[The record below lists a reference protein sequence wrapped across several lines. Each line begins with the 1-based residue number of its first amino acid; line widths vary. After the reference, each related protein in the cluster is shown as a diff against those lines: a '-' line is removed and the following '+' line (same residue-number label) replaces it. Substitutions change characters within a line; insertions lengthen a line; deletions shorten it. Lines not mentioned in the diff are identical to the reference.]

1 MARTIL
7 SNGLLFDG
15 LGAEL
20 KPDSYVVIDGDRIV
34 QVGQGKAPADV
45 TADVSGDGENID
57 LDGRVL
63 MPGLIDAHVH
73 LIATSADL
81 GAIGDDPASLTTMRA
96 GKIAE
101 GMLQRGFTTV
111 RDAGGAD
118 WGLAMAIEEG
128 LIPGPRL
135 FYSGRVL
142 SQTGGHGD
150 SRARV
155 YDGTGCQC
163 CLPSAQFAAIADG
176 VDEVRKAARTELRRG
191 ANQIKIMASGG
202 VASPTDPIWNLQYSE
217 EEIAAAVW
225 EATSWQTYVMA
236 HAYTPEA
243 IARCVRLGVR
253 SIEHGNLVDRPTLE
267 LMKER
272 DAWLVPTLVTYDS
285 LKREGAEYGLP
296 AVSVAKIDDVRTQGL
311 DALAM
316 AHEIGV
322 NIGFGTDLLGGM
334 HRDQLNEFAIRAQ
347 VMEAVDVLRA
357 ATSANARLLN
367 REGELGVVAPGA
379 LADLIAV
386 DGNPLDDISC
396 LDGQGEAIA
405 LIMKGG
411 VTYKKEL

>member
-1 MARTIL
+1 MPQTVL

-15 LGAEL
+15 QSPEL
-20 KPDSYVVIDGDRIV
+20 QPHSYVVIEGGRIAVVGKGAAPKADRV
-34 QVGQGKAPADV
+34 
-45 TADVSGDGENID
+45 ID
-57 LDGRVL
+57 LGGRVL

-73 LIATSADL
+73 LIATTADL

-96 GKIAE
+96 SKIAE
-101 GMLQRGFTTV
+101 GMLRRGFTTV

-128 LIPGPRL
+128 LIAGPRL

-150 SRARV
+150 ARPRV
-155 YDGTGCQC
+155 YDWSSCQC
-163 CLPSAQFAAIADG
+163 CLPSAQFTAIADG
-176 VDEVRKAARTELRRG
+176 VDEVRKAARTELCRG
-191 ANQIKIMASGG
+191 ASQIKIMASGG

-225 EATSWQTYVMA
+225 EATSWRTYVMA

-253 SIEHGNLVDRPTLE
+253 SIEHGNLIDQPTLE
-267 LMKER
+267 LMKEK

-285 LKREGAEYGLP
+285 LHRSGPEYGLP
-296 AVSVAKIDDVRTQGL
+296 AVSMAKVNDVRTQGL
-311 DALAM
+311 KALAL
-316 AHEIGV
+316 AHEVGV

-334 HRDQLNEFAIRAQ
+334 HKDQSNEFAIRARI
-347 VMEAVDVLRA
+347 MPTVDVLRA

-367 REGELGVVAPGA
+367 RTGELGVIAPGA
-379 LADLIAV
+379 VADLLAV

-396 LDGQGEAIA
+396 LDGQGEALA

-411 VTYKKEL
+411 VVYKNELAA

>member
-1 MARTIL
+1 MPQTVL

-15 LGAEL
+15 QSPEL
-20 KPDSYVVIDGDRIV
+20 QPNSYVVIEGGRIAV
-34 QVGQGKAPADV
+34 VGKGTAPKADQV
-45 TADVSGDGENID
+45 ID
-57 LDGRVL
+57 LGGRVL

-73 LIATSADL
+73 LIATTADL

-96 GKIAE
+96 SKIAE
-101 GMLQRGFTTV
+101 GMLRRGFTTV

-128 LIPGPRL
+128 LIAGPRL

-150 SRARV
+150 TRPRV
-155 YDGTGCQC
+155 YDWSSCQC
-163 CLPSAQFAAIADG
+163 CLPSAQFTAIADG

-191 ANQIKIMASGG
+191 ASQIKIMASGG

-225 EATSWQTYVMA
+225 EATSWRTYVMA

-253 SIEHGNLVDRPTLE
+253 SIEHGNLVDQPTLE
-267 LMKER
+267 LMKEK

-285 LKREGAEYGLP
+285 LHRSGPEFGLP
-296 AVSVAKIDDVRTQGL
+296 AVSMAKVNDVRTQGL
-311 DALAM
+311 KALAL
-316 AHEIGV
+316 AHQVGV

-334 HRDQLNEFAIRAQ
+334 HKDQSNEFAIRAR
-347 VMEAVDVLRA
+347 VMPALDVLRA

-367 REGELGVVAPGA
+367 RTGELGVIAPGA
-379 LADLIAV
+379 VADLLAV

-396 LDGQGEAIA
+396 LDGQGEALA

-411 VTYKKEL
+411 VAYKNELAA